1 MCIIT
6 GNFCPKSFNADVYIM
21 PPRFAPLKHGRL
33 VLGKEKSG
41 PIKFTF
47 SEYVIYIDQVSL
59 NILLDIDVFHIFVR
73 AVIDLNM
80 THLGVYLSNIS
91 MSNGEISRRTG
102 IWKSR
107 LSDLRNKD
115 SSNLKAEELYLISK
129 VLDVDPKEILEEI
142 YGHLELK

>member
-1 MCIIT
+1 
-6 GNFCPKSFNADVYIM
+6 
-21 PPRFAPLKHGRL
+21 
-33 VLGKEKSG
+33 
-41 PIKFTF
+41 
-47 SEYVIYIDQVSL
+47 
-59 NILLDIDVFHIFVR
+59 
-73 AVIDLNM
+73 M